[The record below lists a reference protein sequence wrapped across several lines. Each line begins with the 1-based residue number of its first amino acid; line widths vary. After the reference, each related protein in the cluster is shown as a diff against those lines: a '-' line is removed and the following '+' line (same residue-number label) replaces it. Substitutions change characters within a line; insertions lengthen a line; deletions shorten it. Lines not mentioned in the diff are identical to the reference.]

1 MPQSKWFRQC
11 VKESNWLQHSP
22 AESVCICPRPQCFAI
37 LHPPKIRFTVH
48 FEIFVR
54 SCPCAV
60 PLAWLT
66 HYQSGHGP
74 SSSLRLT
81 APPATICIICAV
93 CAMGFISFWASLY
106 WFCFEQVSGGF
117 LLHPAVPCFARPM
130 FISIACEHEKHT
142 DVPTRRHMCP

>member
-1 MPQSKWFRQC
+1 MVSAMRKRKQLITTQPSGKC
-11 VKESNWLQHSP
+11 LHLPTPTMSCN
-22 AESVCICPRPQCFAI
+22 FA
-37 LHPPKIRFTVH
+37 PPKIRFTVH

-54 SCPCAV
+54 NCPCAV

-81 APPATICIICAV
+81 APPATICFICAV

-117 LLHPAVPCFARPM
+117 LLHPAVPCCGRPM
-130 FISIACEHEKHT
+130 FISIACEHEEHT
-142 DVPTRRHMCP
+142 DVLTRRHMCP

>member
-37 LHPPKIRFTVH
+37 LHPQKFDSQYILRFL
-48 FEIFVR
+48 FEV
-54 SCPCAV
+54 V
-60 PLAWLT
+60 P

-117 LLHPAVPCFARPM
+117 LLHPAVPCCGRPM
-130 FISIACEHEKHT
+130 FISIACEHEEHT
-142 DVPTRRHMCP
+142 DVLTRRHMCP